1 MMTMEIEI
9 MAKQNGNGQDNQV
22 DALAALA
29 KLSVQDLEQ
38 LLQNKKQ
45 EQARIAAEKGVE
57 ARKDVENYLKQKWG
71 LTLAQIWMACSNM
84 VSKTYRNPENGQ
96 TYIYSGRG
104 KVPGWLKG
112 SDNKPNPAFEVKS
125 N

>member
-38 LLQNKKQ
+38 LLQSYRTRNRNKLGSQ
-45 EQARIAAEKGVE
+45 PRRELSAR
-57 ARKDVENYLKQKWG
+57 LKR
-71 LTLAQIWMACSNM
+71 T
-84 VSKTYRNPENGQ
+84 
-96 TYIYSGRG
+96 
-104 KVPGWLKG
+104 
-112 SDNKPNPAFEVKS
+112 
-125 N
+125 

>member
-38 LLQNKKQ
+38 LLQSYRTRNRNKLRSQ
-45 EQARIAAEKGVE
+45 PRRELSAR
-57 ARKDVENYLKQKWG
+57 LKR
-71 LTLAQIWMACSNM
+71 T
-84 VSKTYRNPENGQ
+84 
-96 TYIYSGRG
+96 
-104 KVPGWLKG
+104 
-112 SDNKPNPAFEVKS
+112 
-125 N
+125 